1 MEKLE
6 IENRRNAIK
15 NIMKAAIEGEKIKQ
29 MLETKMKRKGLLHP
43 DFPEPNSGWGGEEYD
58 QEELDSFYEIET
70 SIEDFLSEQKE
81 YREISSFTDDIKSKI
96 YSEGMTLEDL
106 GEYIRTISANAVD
119 ISDIYLGDCKKTEN
133 DKENANSLGDEDIIA
148 YFDEKYD
155 FSYED
160 PWPQDV
166 AATVLEKGMSID
178 QLPEKLL
185 FNLSFIGEYI
195 KQSSRT
201 IAREKED
208 KGITPQDI
216 EGASSSIKLEDFR
229 DATNTIKETAKGE
242 QEISTDDKSID
253 D

>member
-1 MEKLE
+1 MEKVE

-15 NIMKAAIEGEKIKQ
+15 NIMKAAIEGEKINEI
-29 MLETKMKRKGLLHP
+29 LESRMKKAGLSHS

-81 YREISSFTDDIKSKI
+81 YREISSSTDEIRSKI
-96 YSEGMTLEDL
+96 YSEGMTLEEL
-106 GEYIRTISANAVD
+106 GEYIRTMSGNVVD
-119 ISDIYLGDCKKTEN
+119 LSVIDLWDCKETEK
-133 DKENANSLGDEDIIA
+133 DKENEGSLSDDEIIA

-155 FSYED
+155 FSYEE

-166 AATVLEKGMSID
+166 VAVVLEKGMSVD

-185 FNLSFIGEYI
+185 FNLSFIDEYI

-201 IAREKED
+201 IAREKAD

-216 EGASSSIKLEDFR
+216 EVASSGIKLEDFR

-242 QEISTDDKSID
+242 QEISTEDKSID